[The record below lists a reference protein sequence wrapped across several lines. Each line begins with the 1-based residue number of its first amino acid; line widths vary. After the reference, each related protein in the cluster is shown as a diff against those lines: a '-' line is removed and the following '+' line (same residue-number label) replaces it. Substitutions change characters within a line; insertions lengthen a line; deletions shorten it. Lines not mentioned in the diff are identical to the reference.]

1 MSEEAEMSD
10 DDKEEELYSPSAEVS
25 DESGNGDATE
35 QNQKFVSIFV
45 GNLGETTG
53 PPDIK
58 ELFESYGITV
68 DHVDM
73 KICFAFVHCL
83 WVTNLQ
89 EIVTRMQGS
98 LFRNRCLHVIYAL
111 DLATWFFSSLQ
122 FGTPTHQLSRHLGRT
137 LASSRNRVVEY
148 SSVFLQP
155 TYLQPKSAQD

>member
-25 DESGNGDATE
+25 DESGNGDVTE
-35 QNQKFVSIFV
+35 QNQKYVSIFV
-45 GNLGETTG
+45 GNLGEATG

-111 DLATWFFSSLQ
+111 DLATLFFLAPTIWNTH
-122 FGTPTHQLSRHLGRT
+122 TPTLRHLGRT
-137 LASSRNRVVEY
+137 LPSSRN
-148 SSVFLQP
+148 
-155 TYLQPKSAQD
+155 